1 MFDVLRVAG
10 LATIALG
17 AAGATGLNNPGPAL
31 AASAAM
37 TAFEPLPPEPAAVP
51 LSGPS
56 LLPADIRERAQV
68 ELDSPPPV
76 ETLVETRV
84 ARAASLAELVR
95 RHSATETPDRES
107 ECLAAATYFE
117 SKGEP
122 LAGQLAVA
130 NVVINRSESR
140 RFARTICGV
149 VHQPGQFSF
158 VRGGR
163 MPPIARNSTHWRNA
177 VAIAHIAREELWQ
190 PEVETAL
197 FFHAK
202 RVSPGWRMQRVG
214 AVGNHVFYR

>member
-17 AAGATGLNNPGPAL
+17 AAGATGINDAGSAL
-31 AASAAM
+31 AASTALVAFESLPPAPAA
-37 TAFEPLPPEPAAVP
+37 EPLPAPA
-51 LSGPS
+51 
-56 LLPADIRERAQV
+56 LLPADVRERAQL
-68 ELDSPPPV
+68 ELDSPPSF
-76 ETLVETRV
+76 ETSTEPRAV
-84 ARAASLAELVR
+84 RAASLAELVR

-149 VHQPGQFSF
+149 VHQQGQFSF

>member
-1 MFDVLRVAG
+1 MFDFLRVAG
-10 LATIALG
+10 LAAIALG
-17 AAGATGLNNPGPAL
+17 AAGATGLNNPGQVP

-37 TAFEPLPPEPAAVP
+37 TASEALPPVP
-51 LSGPS
+51 VTEKLVPS
-56 LLPADIRERAQV
+56 PLLPADVRERAEV
-68 ELDSPPPV
+68 ELTEPAPV
-76 ETLVETRV
+76 ETVPV
-84 ARAASLAELVR
+84 RAASLAELVR
-95 RHSATETPDRES
+95 RHAATETPDRES

-163 MPPIARNSTHWRNA
+163 MPAIARTSTHWRNA
-177 VAIAHIAREELWQ
+177 VAIARIAREELWQ

-202 RVSPGWRMQRVG
+202 RVSPGWRMERVG